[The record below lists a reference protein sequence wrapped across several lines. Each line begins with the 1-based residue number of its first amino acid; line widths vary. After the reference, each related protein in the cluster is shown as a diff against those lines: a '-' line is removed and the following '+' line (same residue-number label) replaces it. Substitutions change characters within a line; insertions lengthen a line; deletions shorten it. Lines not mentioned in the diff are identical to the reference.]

1 VTAGNPQGGGERRV
15 LLRRVYSPAWLTWGA
30 ILVGWLGVYLSY
42 RGLVIGAALAGVAM
56 AAAVLAYFRG
66 RDLAREQRRRL
77 KDAVASASARNRG
90 LSLLRQLAATL
101 LEVQTMDQLFEA
113 VTRVAVELFQ
123 AEGSSVLLVVEEGR
137 FLRYAAG
144 SGTFRAQLGTLVPMD
159 RSLSGWVATH
169 DEGVICDDA
178 GADPRVYRDD
188 GVPVETRRGLLAP
201 LRSSGLVLGVLL
213 VTDRNDGVAF
223 TQADLELL
231 QTLADQVAVGI
242 DRTRAL
248 QESRDG
254 AEALAAKN
262 EELVR
267 ATRLKSEFLANMS
280 HELRTPLNAIIGF
293 SDLLLSGN
301 AGQVDETQRDFLE
314 SISRNGNHL
323 LELINNV
330 LDLAKIE
337 AGRMGFALAPT
348 DLRRAITAAVAD
360 TASLRTAKN
369 QSASIDLDD
378 GSLVVLGDGQRVRQ
392 VLFNLL
398 SNASK
403 FTSEGGHV
411 AVSALRTRAPL
422 PVPADRASD
431 KPGILTR
438 DAVWV
443 AVSDDGIGIRPEDMP
458 RLFAEFSQVDSS
470 ASRRAQGTGLGLALC
485 KKFVDLLGGTIGCE
499 SIHGKGS
506 SFWFILPVDG
516 PIRRQEPGARTTDLE
531 LRLEKDAR
539 PV

>member
-1 VTAGNPQGGGERRV
+1 MTAGNPQGGGERRV

-213 VTDRNDGVAF
+213 VTDRNDWVAF

-485 KKFVDLLGGTIGCE
+485 RKFVDLLGGTIGCE

>member
-485 KKFVDLLGGTIGCE
+485 RKFVDLLGGTIGCE

>member
-1 VTAGNPQGGGERRV
+1 MAGNPQGAGERRV

-42 RGLVIGAALAGVAM
+42 RGSVIGAALAGVAM

-123 AEGSSVLLVVEEGR
+123 AEGSSVMLVVEEGR

-213 VTDRNDGVAF
+213 VTDRNDGVSF

-293 SDLLLSGN
+293 SDLLMSGS
-301 AGQVDETQRDFLE
+301 AGLVDETQRDFLE

-485 KKFVDLLGGTIGCE
+485 RKFVDLLGGTIGCE

>member
-1 VTAGNPQGGGERRV
+1 MAGNPQGAGERRV

-42 RGLVIGAALAGVAM
+42 RGSVIGAALAGVAM

-77 KDAVASASARNRG
+77 KDAVSSASARNRG

-123 AEGSSVLLVVEEGR
+123 AEGSSVMLVVEEGR

-213 VTDRNDGVAF
+213 VTDRNDGVSF

-293 SDLLLSGN
+293 SDLLMSGS
-301 AGQVDETQRDFLE
+301 AGLVDETQRDFLE

>member
-1 VTAGNPQGGGERRV
+1 MTAGNPQGGGERRV

-485 KKFVDLLGGTIGCE
+485 RKFVDLLGGTIGCE

>member
-1 VTAGNPQGGGERRV
+1 MAGNPLGAGERRV

-42 RGLVIGAALAGVAM
+42 RGSVIGAALAGVAM

-485 KKFVDLLGGTIGCE
+485 RKFVDLLGGTIGCE

>member
-1 VTAGNPQGGGERRV
+1 MAGNPQGAGERRV

-42 RGLVIGAALAGVAM
+42 RGSVIGAALAGVAM

-123 AEGSSVLLVVEEGR
+123 AEGSSVMLVVEEGR

-144 SGTFRAQLGTLVPMD
+144 RGTFRAQLGTLVPMD

-213 VTDRNDGVAF
+213 VTDRNDGVSF

-262 EELVR
+262 E
-267 ATRLKSEFLANMS
+267 
-280 HELRTPLNAIIGF
+280 
-293 SDLLLSGN
+293 
-301 AGQVDETQRDFLE
+301 
-314 SISRNGNHL
+314 
-323 LELINNV
+323 
-330 LDLAKIE
+330 
-337 AGRMGFALAPT
+337 
-348 DLRRAITAAVAD
+348 
-360 TASLRTAKN
+360 
-369 QSASIDLDD
+369 
-378 GSLVVLGDGQRVRQ
+378 
-392 VLFNLL
+392 
-398 SNASK
+398 
-403 FTSEGGHV
+403 
-411 AVSALRTRAPL
+411 
-422 PVPADRASD
+422 
-431 KPGILTR
+431 
-438 DAVWV
+438 
-443 AVSDDGIGIRPEDMP
+443 
-458 RLFAEFSQVDSS
+458 
-470 ASRRAQGTGLGLALC
+470 
-485 KKFVDLLGGTIGCE
+485 
-499 SIHGKGS
+499 
-506 SFWFILPVDG
+506 
-516 PIRRQEPGARTTDLE
+516 
-531 LRLEKDAR
+531 
-539 PV
+539 